1 MQTEHEIETGMS
13 GGRDVPV
20 RAESGDPAG
29 PQPDARR
36 VDRIDPVWLGFRA
49 ADAGIS
55 LKVKADSRA
64 AVALVVL
71 LVFATFVVV
80 AVIAGASNLL
90 VDLAAV
96 AGEGG

>member
-1 MQTEHEIETGMS
+1 MHTEHETETGMS

-20 RAESGDPAG
+20 RAATDDPAG
-29 PQPDARR
+29 TPPEARH

-55 LKVKADSRA
+55 LKVKADARA
-64 AVALVVL
+64 SIALVVL
-71 LVFATFVVV
+71 LAVATVAVV
-80 AVIAGASNLL
+80 AVIGGVADFL
-90 VDLAAV
+90 VDVAAM